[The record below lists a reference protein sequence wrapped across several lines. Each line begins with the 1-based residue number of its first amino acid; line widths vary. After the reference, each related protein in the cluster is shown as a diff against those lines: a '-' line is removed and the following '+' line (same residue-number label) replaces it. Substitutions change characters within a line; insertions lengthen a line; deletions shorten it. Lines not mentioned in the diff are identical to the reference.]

1 MRRLKD
7 LSLDKSKK
15 YGLHLD
21 FSDTKQKELFEDF
34 IFTFL
39 IQKVYTNNENIICYE
54 DNVKIYIEIPNGFFN
69 FMDKFKLFNLFYN
82 YKINELPKLEFSEN
96 KSSFKD
102 IEDMNFDKKNKL
114 NSFFEIQKKMNL

>member
-96 KSSFKD
+96 QSSFND
-102 IEDMNFDKKNKL
+102 IEDMKFDKKNK
-114 NSFFEIQKKMNL
+114 